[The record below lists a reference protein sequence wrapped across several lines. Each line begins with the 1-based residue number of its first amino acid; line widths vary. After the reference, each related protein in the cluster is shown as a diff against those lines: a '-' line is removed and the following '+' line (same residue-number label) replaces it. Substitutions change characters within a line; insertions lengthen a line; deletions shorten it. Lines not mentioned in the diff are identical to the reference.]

1 MVILSIIKW
10 IGIVL
15 GCLVGGILALAL
27 LILICVLF
35 IPVRYRA
42 MLVKD
47 QPGIKNA
54 TYGFWITYALHA
66 VSIRKK
72 PDSDLIVVKILGIPI
87 KKIGGGSGKEK
98 ELDDIFDEDI
108 DSVKADASQ
117 EAQGESELTEA
128 TVSGRDDSEIS
139 DIIEDNEVSE
149 TESSDQAVND
159 DLPGDEQ
166 TAEDAVGEDGL
177 KKQLSDDVTGVDGS
191 ETRPEDS
198 DLSEDEQSANDVTG
212 EDEATEKVPVKDRIK
227 ARVAA
232 IKAIPDKI
240 RGIFQK
246 IDFIFFKISCIID
259 FVNDHATTMTIKKL
273 IKEVVAA
280 IRYVGPKKLKG
291 SLEFGTG
298 EPDSTGMI
306 LGGVSLMKVV
316 YSKDVNIVPNFDEK
330 CLIGDMEV
338 RGRIRAVYFVRMA
351 LRIWFNKDVHRL
363 WKRFRHM
370 RKKIARHEK

>member
-27 LILICVLF
+27 LVLICVLF

-87 KKIGGGSGKEK
+87 KKIGGASGKEK

-166 TAEDAVGEDGL
+166 TAEDAVGEDGS
-177 KKQLSDDVTGVDGS
+177 KKQLSDDVTG
-191 ETRPEDS
+191 
-198 DLSEDEQSANDVTG
+198 EDEP
-212 EDEATEKVPVKDRIK
+212 TEKVPVKDKIK

-259 FVNDHATTMTIKKL
+259 FINDHATTMTIKKL

-370 RKKIARHEK
+370 RKKIARQEKSLAG

>member
-1 MVILSIIKW
+1 MIFLSILKW

-54 TYGFWITYALHA
+54 MYGFWITYALHA
-66 VSIRKK
+66 ISIRKK
-72 PDSDLIVVKILGIPI
+72 PDSDVIVVKILGIPI
-87 KKIGGGSGKEK
+87 KKIGGAAGEDKEP
-98 ELDDIFDEDI
+98 EDIFDEDI
-108 DSVKADASQ
+108 DVEKADVSE
-117 EAQGESELTEA
+117 EAQGEAVLTEVKE
-128 TVSGRDDSEIS
+128 TDVGDSENSDSIDDSGI
-139 DIIEDNEVSE
+139 DE
-149 TESSDQAVND
+149 TELPDQDLDD

-166 TAEDAVGEDGL
+166 TAEGDSESRTDDGEG
-177 KKQLSDDVTGVDGS
+177 T
-191 ETRPEDS
+191 
-198 DLSEDEQSANDVTG
+198 EDEQSADDVTG
-212 EDEATEKVPVKDRIK
+212 GDEEDPARSEGKKAAEKVPVKDKIK

-259 FVNDHATTMTIKKL
+259 FINDHATTMTIKKL

-370 RKKIARHEK
+370 RKKIARQEKSLAG

>member
-1 MVILSIIKW
+1 MVILSIFKW

-54 TYGFWITYALHA
+54 MYGFWITYALHA

-72 PDSDLIVVKILGIPI
+72 PDSDVIVVKILGIPI
-87 KKIGGGSGKEK
+87 KKIGGAAGEDKEP
-98 ELDDIFDEDI
+98 EDIFDEDI
-108 DSVKADASQ
+108 DVEKADVSE
-117 EAQGESELTEA
+117 EAQGEAVLTE
-128 TVSGRDDSEIS
+128 VKDSDGDDSEKS
-139 DIIEDNEVSE
+139 ELKEDDE
-149 TESSDQAVND
+149 TDKTVND
-159 DLPGDEQ
+159 DLPRDEQ
-166 TAEDAVGEDGL
+166 IAEGD
-177 KKQLSDDVTGVDGS
+177 S
-191 ETRPEDS
+191 ESRTEDS
-198 DLSEDEQSANDVTG
+198 EGTEDEQSADDVTG
-212 EDEATEKVPVKDRIK
+212 GDEEDPAPSEEEKEAEKVPVKDKIK

-259 FVNDHATTMTIKKL
+259 FINDHATTMTIKKL

-370 RKKIARHEK
+370 RKKIARQEKSLAG